1 MTKTYIIK
9 AITPIICTA
18 RDSTQLLKDVDFK
31 DADFKGSSKITW
43 STDKR
48 KEHEIEKD
56 QIEKIR
62 IIYPAYFNGTDY
74 YIPGSTVKGN
84 LLKIYKRILKEENKP
99 DADIEGMVREFSN
112 NVFVSDFILEKE
124 NLKHVK
130 LAQLS
135 KVQGLEKYLAHGDG
149 EHPEL
154 KNDAHRDGERPK
166 LKNDVFFNSIYFEI
180 YDKDSKF
187 KGKIRGYEKYKVKI
201 EGKAK
206 YSSNVKKI
214 FNETEKEIFGND
226 NNKVL
231 SENLKNLKKLEKE
244 ESKTMLLGGFR
255 GFFNAFET
263 KNKEKYAGKD
273 KDTEISKNGIYS
285 IFEKKD
291 QKNKYNI
298 GYVTIEEE

>member
-31 DADFKGSSKITW
+31 DADFKGNSKIAW

-84 LLKIYKRILKEENKP
+84 LLKIYKRILKEEKKYTTV
-99 DADIEGMVREFSN
+99 DIEGMVREFSN

-124 NLKHVK
+124 SLKHVK

-135 KVQGLEKYLAHGDG
+135 KVQGLEKYLAHEDG
-149 EHPEL
+149 IPPE
-154 KNDAHRDGERPK
+154 

-214 FNETEKEIFGND
+214 FNKTEKEIFD
-226 NNKVL
+226 NENNEVL
-231 SENLKNLKKLEKE
+231 SKNLKKLEKK
-244 ESKTMLLGGFR
+244 ESKMMLIGGFR

-263 KNKEKYAGKD
+263 KNKEKYTGKD
-273 KDTEISKNGIYS
+273 KDTDTEISKNGIYS

>member
-31 DADFKGSSKITW
+31 DADFKGNSKIAW

-62 IIYPAYFNGTDY
+62 IIYPAYFNGIDY

-84 LLKIYKRILKEENKP
+84 LLKIYKRILKEENKYTTV
-99 DADIEGMVREFSN
+99 DIEGMVREFSN

-124 NLKHVK
+124 SLKHVK

-135 KVQGLEKYLAHGDG
+135 KVQGLEKYLAHEDG
-149 EHPEL
+149 IPPE
-154 KNDAHRDGERPK
+154 

-214 FNETEKEIFGND
+214 FNKTEKEIFD
-226 NNKVL
+226 NENNEVL
-231 SENLKNLKKLEKE
+231 SKNLKKLEKK
-244 ESKTMLLGGFR
+244 ESKMMLIGGFR

-263 KNKEKYAGKD
+263 KNKEKYAVKD
-273 KDTEISKNGIYS
+273 ISKNGIYS

>member
-31 DADFKGSSKITW
+31 DADFKGSSKIAW

-62 IIYPAYFNGTDY
+62 IIYPAYFNGIDY

-84 LLKIYKRILKEENKP
+84 LLKVYKRILKEENKYTTV
-99 DADIEGMVREFSN
+99 DIEGMVREFSN

-124 NLKHVK
+124 SLKHVK

-135 KVQGLEKYLAHGDG
+135 KVQGLEKYLAHEDG
-149 EHPEL
+149 IPPE
-154 KNDAHRDGERPK
+154 

-214 FNETEKEIFGND
+214 FNKTEKEIFD
-226 NNKVL
+226 NENNEVL
-231 SENLKNLKKLEKE
+231 SKNLKKLEKK
-244 ESKTMLLGGFR
+244 ESKMMLIGGFR

-263 KNKEKYAGKD
+263 KNKEKYTGKD
-273 KDTEISKNGIYS
+273 KDTDTEISKNGIYS

>member
-62 IIYPAYFNGTDY
+62 IIYPAYFNGIDY

-84 LLKIYKRILKEENKP
+84 LLKVYKRILKEENKYTNT
-99 DADIEGMVREFSN
+99 DIKGMVREFSN

-149 EHPEL
+149 IPPE
-154 KNDAHRDGERPK
+154 
-166 LKNDVFFNSIYFEI
+166 LKNDVFFNKIYFEI

-214 FNETEKEIFGND
+214 FNETEKEIFGNE

-231 SENLKNLKKLEKE
+231 SENLKKLEKE
-244 ESKTMLLGGFR
+244 ESKMMLLGGFR

-263 KNKEKYAGKD
+263 KNKEKYTGKD
-273 KDTEISKNGIYS
+273 KDTDTEISKNGIYS

>member
-62 IIYPAYFNGTDY
+62 IIYPAYFNGIDY

-84 LLKIYKRILKEENKP
+84 LLKVYKRILKEENKYTTV
-99 DADIEGMVREFSN
+99 DIEGMVREFSN

-149 EHPEL
+149 IPPE
-154 KNDAHRDGERPK
+154 
-166 LKNDVFFNSIYFEI
+166 LKNDVFFNKIYFEI

-214 FNETEKEIFGND
+214 FNKTEKEIFD
-226 NNKVL
+226 NENNEVL
-231 SENLKNLKKLEKE
+231 SKNLKKLEKK
-244 ESKTMLLGGFR
+244 ESKMMLLGGFR

-273 KDTEISKNGIYS
+273 KDISKNGIYS

>member
-62 IIYPAYFNGTDY
+62 IIYPAYFNGIDY

-84 LLKIYKRILKEENKP
+84 LLKVYKRILKEENKYTNT
-99 DADIEGMVREFSN
+99 DIKGMVREFSN

-135 KVQGLEKYLAHGDG
+135 KVQGLEKYLAHEDG
-149 EHPEL
+149 IP
-154 KNDAHRDGERPK
+154 PK

-214 FNETEKEIFGND
+214 FNKTEKEIFD
-226 NNKVL
+226 NENNEVL
-231 SENLKNLKKLEKE
+231 SKNLKKLEKK
-244 ESKTMLLGGFR
+244 ESKMMLIGGFR

-273 KDTEISKNGIYS
+273 ISKNGIYS

>member
-31 DADFKGSSKITW
+31 DADFKGNSKIAW

-84 LLKIYKRILKEENKP
+84 LLKVYKRILKEENKYTNT
-99 DADIEGMVREFSN
+99 DIKGMVREFSN

-135 KVQGLEKYLAHGDG
+135 KVQGLEKYLAHEDG
-149 EHPEL
+149 IPPE
-154 KNDAHRDGERPK
+154 

-214 FNETEKEIFGND
+214 FNETEKEIFGNE

-231 SENLKNLKKLEKE
+231 SENLKKLEKE
-244 ESKTMLLGGFR
+244 ESKMMLLGGFR

-263 KNKEKYAGKD
+263 KNKEKYTGKD
-273 KDTEISKNGIYS
+273 KDTDTEISKNGIYS

>member
-31 DADFKGSSKITW
+31 DADFKGNSKIAW

-62 IIYPAYFNGTDY
+62 IIYPAYFNGIDY

-84 LLKIYKRILKEENKP
+84 LLKVYKRILKEENKYTTV
-99 DADIEGMVREFSN
+99 DIEGMVREFSN

-149 EHPEL
+149 IPPE
-154 KNDAHRDGERPK
+154 
-166 LKNDVFFNSIYFEI
+166 LKNDVFFNKIYFEI

-214 FNETEKEIFGND
+214 FNETEKEIFGNE

-231 SENLKNLKKLEKE
+231 SENLKKLEKE
-244 ESKTMLLGGFR
+244 ESKMMLLGGFR

-273 KDTEISKNGIYS
+273 KDISKNGIYS

>member
-84 LLKIYKRILKEENKP
+84 LLKIYKRILKEENKYTNT
-99 DADIEGMVREFSN
+99 DIKGMVREFSN

-149 EHPEL
+149 IPPE
-154 KNDAHRDGERPK
+154 
-166 LKNDVFFNSIYFEI
+166 LKNDVFFNKIYFEI

-214 FNETEKEIFGND
+214 FNETETENFGNE

-231 SENLKNLKKLEKE
+231 SENLKKLEKE
-244 ESKTMLLGGFR
+244 ESKMMLLGGFR

-273 KDTEISKNGIYS
+273 KDISKNGIYS

>member
-62 IIYPAYFNGTDY
+62 IIYPAYFNGIDY

-84 LLKIYKRILKEENKP
+84 LLKVYKRILKEENKYTTV
-99 DADIEGMVREFSN
+99 DIEGMVREFSN

-149 EHPEL
+149 IPPE
-154 KNDAHRDGERPK
+154 
-166 LKNDVFFNSIYFEI
+166 LKNDVFFN
-180 YDKDSKF
+180 
-187 KGKIRGYEKYKVKI
+187 
-201 EGKAK
+201 KAK

-214 FNETEKEIFGND
+214 FNKTEKEIFD
-226 NNKVL
+226 NENNEVL
-231 SENLKNLKKLEKE
+231 SKNLKKLEKE
-244 ESKTMLLGGFR
+244 ESKMMLLGGFR

-273 KDTEISKNGIYS
+273 KDISKNGIYS

>member
-31 DADFKGSSKITW
+31 DADFKGNSKIAW

-62 IIYPAYFNGTDY
+62 IIYPAYFNGIDY

-84 LLKIYKRILKEENKP
+84 LLKVYKRILKEENKYTNT
-99 DADIEGMVREFSN
+99 DIKGMVREFSN

-149 EHPEL
+149 IPPE
-154 KNDAHRDGERPK
+154 
-166 LKNDVFFNSIYFEI
+166 LKNDVFFNKIYFEI

-214 FNETEKEIFGND
+214 FNKTEKKDFGND
-226 NNKVL
+226 NNRVL
-231 SENLKNLKKLEKE
+231 FENLKKLEKE
-244 ESKTMLLGGFR
+244 ESKMMLLGGFR

-273 KDTEISKNGIYS
+273 KDISKNGIYS

>member
-62 IIYPAYFNGTDY
+62 IIYPAYFNGIDY

-84 LLKIYKRILKEENKP
+84 LLKVYKRILKEENKYTTV
-99 DADIEGMVREFSN
+99 DIEGMVREFSN

-124 NLKHVK
+124 SLKHVK

-135 KVQGLEKYLAHGDG
+135 KVQGLEKYLAHEDG
-149 EHPEL
+149 IP
-154 KNDAHRDGERPK
+154 PK

-214 FNETEKEIFGND
+214 FNETEKEIFGNE

-231 SENLKNLKKLEKE
+231 SENLKKLEKE
-244 ESKTMLLGGFR
+244 ESKMMLLGGFR

-273 KDTEISKNGIYS
+273 KDISKNGIYS

>member
-62 IIYPAYFNGTDY
+62 IIYPAYFNGADY

-135 KVQGLEKYLAHGDG
+135 KVQGLEKYLAHEDG
-149 EHPEL
+149 IPPE
-154 KNDAHRDGERPK
+154 

-206 YSSNVKKI
+206 YSSDVEEI
-214 FNETEKEIFGND
+214 FNKTEKKDFGND
-226 NNKVL
+226 NNRVL
-231 SENLKNLKKLEKE
+231 FENLKKLEKE
-244 ESKTMLLGGFR
+244 ESKMMLLGGFR

-263 KNKEKYAGKD
+263 KNKEKYTGKD
-273 KDTEISKNGIYS
+273 KDTDTEISKNGIYS

>member
-31 DADFKGSSKITW
+31 DADFKGNSKIAW

-62 IIYPAYFNGTDY
+62 IIYPAYFNGIDY

-84 LLKIYKRILKEENKP
+84 LLKVYKRILKEENKYTTV
-99 DADIEGMVREFSN
+99 DIEGMVREFSN

-124 NLKHVK
+124 SLKHVK

-135 KVQGLEKYLAHGDG
+135 KVQGLEKYLAHEDG
-149 EHPEL
+149 IPPE
-154 KNDAHRDGERPK
+154 

-214 FNETEKEIFGND
+214 FNKTEKEIFD
-226 NNKVL
+226 NENNEVL
-231 SENLKNLKKLEKE
+231 SKNLKKLEKK
-244 ESKTMLLGGFR
+244 ESKMMLIGGFR

-273 KDTEISKNGIYS
+273 KDTDTEISKNGIYS

>member
-84 LLKIYKRILKEENKP
+84 LLKVYKRILKEENKYTNT
-99 DADIEGMVREFSN
+99 DIKGMVREFSN

-149 EHPEL
+149 IPPE
-154 KNDAHRDGERPK
+154 
-166 LKNDVFFNSIYFEI
+166 LKNDVFFNKIYFEI

-214 FNETEKEIFGND
+214 FNETEKEIFGNE

-231 SENLKNLKKLEKE
+231 SENLKKLEKE
-244 ESKTMLLGGFR
+244 ESKMMLLGGFR

-273 KDTEISKNGIYS
+273 ISKNGIYS

>member
-99 DADIEGMVREFSN
+99 DADIKGMVREFSN

-149 EHPEL
+149 IPPE
-154 KNDAHRDGERPK
+154 
-166 LKNDVFFNSIYFEI
+166 LKNDVFFNKIYFEI

-214 FNETEKEIFGND
+214 FNETEKEIFGNE

-231 SENLKNLKKLEKE
+231 SENLKKLEKE
-244 ESKTMLLGGFR
+244 ESKMMLLGGFR

-273 KDTEISKNGIYS
+273 KDISKNGIYS

>member
-31 DADFKGSSKITW
+31 DADFKGNSKIAW

-135 KVQGLEKYLAHGDG
+135 KVQGLEKYLAHEDG
-149 EHPEL
+149 IPPE
-154 KNDAHRDGERPK
+154 

-214 FNETEKEIFGND
+214 FNKTEKEIFD
-226 NNKVL
+226 NENNEVL
-231 SENLKNLKKLEKE
+231 SKNLKKLEKK
-244 ESKTMLLGGFR
+244 ESKMMLIGGFR

-273 KDTEISKNGIYS
+273 KDISKNGIYS

>member
-31 DADFKGSSKITW
+31 DVDFKGNSKIAW

-62 IIYPAYFNGTDY
+62 IIYPAYFNGIDY

-84 LLKIYKRILKEENKP
+84 LLKVYKRILKEENKYTTV
-99 DADIEGMVREFSN
+99 DIEGMVREFSN

-124 NLKHVK
+124 SLKHVK

-135 KVQGLEKYLAHGDG
+135 KVQGLEKYLAHEDG
-149 EHPEL
+149 IPPE
-154 KNDAHRDGERPK
+154 

-214 FNETEKEIFGND
+214 FNKTEKEIFD
-226 NNKVL
+226 NENNEVL
-231 SENLKNLKKLEKE
+231 SKNLKKLEKK
-244 ESKTMLLGGFR
+244 ESKMMLIGGFR

-263 KNKEKYAGKD
+263 KNKEKYTGKD
-273 KDTEISKNGIYS
+273 KDTDTEISKNGIYS

>member
-84 LLKIYKRILKEENKP
+84 LLKIYKRILKEENKYTNT
-99 DADIEGMVREFSN
+99 DIKGMVREFSN

-124 NLKHVK
+124 SLKHVK

-149 EHPEL
+149 IPPE
-154 KNDAHRDGERPK
+154 
-166 LKNDVFFNSIYFEI
+166 LKNDVFFNKIYFEI

-214 FNETEKEIFGND
+214 FNKTEKEIFD
-226 NNKVL
+226 NENNEVL
-231 SENLKNLKKLEKE
+231 SKNLKKLEKK
-244 ESKTMLLGGFR
+244 ESKMMLIGGFR

-273 KDTEISKNGIYS
+273 KDISKNGIYS

>member
-84 LLKIYKRILKEENKP
+84 LLKIYKRILKEENKYTNT
-99 DADIEGMVREFSN
+99 DIKGMVREFSN

-124 NLKHVK
+124 SLKHVK

-149 EHPEL
+149 IPPE
-154 KNDAHRDGERPK
+154 
-166 LKNDVFFNSIYFEI
+166 LKNDVFFNKIYFEI

-214 FNETEKEIFGND
+214 FNETEKEIFGNE

-231 SENLKNLKKLEKE
+231 SENLKKLEKE
-244 ESKTMLLGGFR
+244 ESKMMLLGGFR

-273 KDTEISKNGIYS
+273 KDISKNGIYS

>member
-84 LLKIYKRILKEENKP
+84 LLKVYKRILKEENKYTTV
-99 DADIEGMVREFSN
+99 DIEGMVREFSN

-149 EHPEL
+149 IPPE
-154 KNDAHRDGERPK
+154 
-166 LKNDVFFNSIYFEI
+166 LKNDVFFNKIYFEI

-214 FNETEKEIFGND
+214 FNKTEKEIFD
-226 NNKVL
+226 NENNEVL
-231 SENLKNLKKLEKE
+231 SKNLKKLEKK
-244 ESKTMLLGGFR
+244 ESKMMLIGGFR

-273 KDTEISKNGIYS
+273 KDISKNGIYS

>member
-31 DADFKGSSKITW
+31 DADFKGNSKIAW

-62 IIYPAYFNGTDY
+62 IIYPAYFNGIDY

-84 LLKIYKRILKEENKP
+84 LLKIYKRILKEEDKYTNT
-99 DADIEGMVREFSN
+99 DIKGMVREFSN

-149 EHPEL
+149 IPPE
-154 KNDAHRDGERPK
+154 
-166 LKNDVFFNSIYFEI
+166 LKNDVFFNKIYFEI

-214 FNETEKEIFGND
+214 FNETEKEIFGNE
-226 NNKVL
+226 NNEVL
-231 SENLKNLKKLEKE
+231 SKNLKKLEKK
-244 ESKTMLLGGFR
+244 ESKMMLIGGFR

-263 KNKEKYAGKD
+263 KNKEKYTGKD
-273 KDTEISKNGIYS
+273 KDTDTEISKNGIYS

>member
-31 DADFKGSSKITW
+31 DADFKGNSKIAW

-84 LLKIYKRILKEENKP
+84 LLKIYKRILKEENKYTNT
-99 DADIEGMVREFSN
+99 DIKGMVREFSN

-135 KVQGLEKYLAHGDG
+135 KVQGLEKYLAHEDG
-149 EHPEL
+149 IPPE
-154 KNDAHRDGERPK
+154 

-214 FNETEKEIFGND
+214 FNETEKEIFGNE

-231 SENLKNLKKLEKE
+231 SENLKKLEKE
-244 ESKTMLLGGFR
+244 ESKMMLLGGFR

-273 KDTEISKNGIYS
+273 KDISKNGIYS

>member
-31 DADFKGSSKITW
+31 DADFKGNSKIAW

-62 IIYPAYFNGTDY
+62 IIYPAYFNGIDY

-84 LLKIYKRILKEENKP
+84 LLKIYKRILKEENKYTNT
-99 DADIEGMVREFSN
+99 DIKGMVREFSN

-149 EHPEL
+149 IPPE
-154 KNDAHRDGERPK
+154 

-214 FNETEKEIFGND
+214 FNKTEKEIFD
-226 NNKVL
+226 NENNEVL
-231 SENLKNLKKLEKE
+231 SKNLKKLEKK
-244 ESKTMLLGGFR
+244 ESKMMLIGGFR

-263 KNKEKYAGKD
+263 KNKEKYTGKD
-273 KDTEISKNGIYS
+273 KDTDTEISKNGIYS

>member
-84 LLKIYKRILKEENKP
+84 LLKIYKRILKEENKYTNT
-99 DADIEGMVREFSN
+99 DIKGMVREFSN

-149 EHPEL
+149 IPPE
-154 KNDAHRDGERPK
+154 
-166 LKNDVFFNSIYFEI
+166 LKNDVFFNKIYFEI

-214 FNETEKEIFGND
+214 FNETEKEIFGNE

-231 SENLKNLKKLEKE
+231 SENLKKLEKE
-244 ESKTMLLGGFR
+244 ESKMMLLGGFR

-263 KNKEKYAGKD
+263 KNKEKYTGKD
-273 KDTEISKNGIYS
+273 KDTDTEISKNGIYS

>member
-62 IIYPAYFNGTDY
+62 IIYPAYFNGADY

-84 LLKIYKRILKEENKP
+84 LLKIYKRILKEENKYTNT
-99 DADIEGMVREFSN
+99 DIKGMVREFSN

-124 NLKHVK
+124 SLKHVK

-135 KVQGLEKYLAHGDG
+135 KVQGLEKYLAHEDG
-149 EHPEL
+149 IPPE
-154 KNDAHRDGERPK
+154 

-214 FNETEKEIFGND
+214 FNETEKEIFGNE

-231 SENLKNLKKLEKE
+231 SENLKKLEKE
-244 ESKTMLLGGFR
+244 ESKMMLLGGFR

-263 KNKEKYAGKD
+263 KNKEKYAVKD
-273 KDTEISKNGIYS
+273 ISKNGIYS

>member
-31 DADFKGSSKITW
+31 DADFKGNSKIAW

-62 IIYPAYFNGTDY
+62 IIYPAYFNGIDY

-84 LLKIYKRILKEENKP
+84 LLKIYKRILKEENKYTNT
-99 DADIEGMVREFSN
+99 DIKGMVREFSN

-149 EHPEL
+149 IPPE
-154 KNDAHRDGERPK
+154 
-166 LKNDVFFNSIYFEI
+166 LKNDVFFNKIYFEI

-206 YSSNVKKI
+206 YSSDVEEI
-214 FNETEKEIFGND
+214 FNKTEKKDFGND
-226 NNKVL
+226 NNRVL
-231 SENLKNLKKLEKE
+231 FENLKKLEKE
-244 ESKTMLLGGFR
+244 ESKMMLLGGFR

-273 KDTEISKNGIYS
+273 KDISKNGIYS

>member
-62 IIYPAYFNGTDY
+62 IIYPAYFNGADY

-124 NLKHVK
+124 SLKHVK

-135 KVQGLEKYLAHGDG
+135 KVQGLEKYLAHEDG
-149 EHPEL
+149 IPPE
-154 KNDAHRDGERPK
+154 

-214 FNETEKEIFGND
+214 FNETEKEIFGNE

-231 SENLKNLKKLEKE
+231 SENLKKLEKE
-244 ESKTMLLGGFR
+244 ESKMMLLGGFR

-273 KDTEISKNGIYS
+273 KDISKNGIYS

>member
-62 IIYPAYFNGTDY
+62 IIYPAYFNGIDY

-84 LLKIYKRILKEENKP
+84 LLKIYKRILKEENKYTNT
-99 DADIEGMVREFSN
+99 DIKGMVREFSN

-124 NLKHVK
+124 SLKHVK

-135 KVQGLEKYLAHGDG
+135 KVQGLEKYLAHEDG
-149 EHPEL
+149 IPPE
-154 KNDAHRDGERPK
+154 
-166 LKNDVFFNSIYFEI
+166 LKNDVFFNKIYFEI

-214 FNETEKEIFGND
+214 FNETEKEIFGNE

-231 SENLKNLKKLEKE
+231 SENLKKLEKE
-244 ESKTMLLGGFR
+244 ESKMMLLGGFR

-273 KDTEISKNGIYS
+273 KDISKNGIYS

>member
-18 RDSTQLLKDVDFK
+18 RDSTQLLKEVDFK

-62 IIYPAYFNGTDY
+62 IIYPAYFNGIDY

-84 LLKIYKRILKEENKP
+84 LLKVYKRILKEENKYTTV
-99 DADIEGMVREFSN
+99 DIEGMVREFSN

-135 KVQGLEKYLAHGDG
+135 KVQGLEKYLAHEDG
-149 EHPEL
+149 IPPE
-154 KNDAHRDGERPK
+154 
-166 LKNDVFFNSIYFEI
+166 LKNDVFFNKIYFEI

-214 FNETEKEIFGND
+214 FNETEKEIFGNE

-231 SENLKNLKKLEKE
+231 SENLKKLEKK
-244 ESKTMLLGGFR
+244 ESKMMLIGGFR

-263 KNKEKYAGKD
+263 KNKEKYTGKD
-273 KDTEISKNGIYS
+273 KDTDTEISKNGIYS

>member
-31 DADFKGSSKITW
+31 DADFKGNSKIAW

-84 LLKIYKRILKEENKP
+84 LLKVYKRILKEENKYTTV
-99 DADIEGMVREFSN
+99 DIEGMVREFSN

-124 NLKHVK
+124 SLKHVK

-135 KVQGLEKYLAHGDG
+135 KVQGLEKYLAHEDG
-149 EHPEL
+149 IPPE
-154 KNDAHRDGERPK
+154 

-214 FNETEKEIFGND
+214 FNKTEKEIFD
-226 NNKVL
+226 NENNEVL
-231 SENLKNLKKLEKE
+231 SKNLKKLEKK
-244 ESKTMLLGGFR
+244 ESKMMLIGGFR

-273 KDTEISKNGIYS
+273 KDISKNGIYS

>member
-99 DADIEGMVREFSN
+99 DADIKGMVREFSN

-149 EHPEL
+149 IPPE
-154 KNDAHRDGERPK
+154 
-166 LKNDVFFNSIYFEI
+166 LKNDVFFNKIYFEI

-214 FNETEKEIFGND
+214 FNKTEKEIFD
-226 NNKVL
+226 NENNEVL
-231 SENLKNLKKLEKE
+231 SKNLKKLEKK
-244 ESKTMLLGGFR
+244 ESKMMLIGGFR

-263 KNKEKYAGKD
+263 KNKEKYTGKD
-273 KDTEISKNGIYS
+273 KDTDTEISKNGIYS

>member
-62 IIYPAYFNGTDY
+62 IIYPAYFNGIDY

-84 LLKIYKRILKEENKP
+84 LLEVYKRILKEENKYTTV
-99 DADIEGMVREFSN
+99 DIEGMVREFSN

-124 NLKHVK
+124 SLKHVK
-130 LAQLS
+130 LEQLS
-135 KVQGLEKYLAHGDG
+135 KVQGLEKYLAHEDG
-149 EHPEL
+149 IPPE
-154 KNDAHRDGERPK
+154 

-214 FNETEKEIFGND
+214 FNKTEKEIFD
-226 NNKVL
+226 NENNEVL
-231 SENLKNLKKLEKE
+231 SKNLKKLEKK
-244 ESKTMLLGGFR
+244 ESKMMLIGGFR

-263 KNKEKYAGKD
+263 KNKEKYTGKD
-273 KDTEISKNGIYS
+273 KDTDTEISKNGIYS

>member
-31 DADFKGSSKITW
+31 DADFKGNSKIAW

-62 IIYPAYFNGTDY
+62 IIYPAYFNGIDY

-84 LLKIYKRILKEENKP
+84 LLKIYKRILKEENKYTNT
-99 DADIEGMVREFSN
+99 DIKGMVREFSN

-149 EHPEL
+149 IPPE
-154 KNDAHRDGERPK
+154 
-166 LKNDVFFNSIYFEI
+166 LKNDVFFNKIYFEI

-214 FNETEKEIFGND
+214 FNETEKEIFGNE

-231 SENLKNLKKLEKE
+231 SENLKKLEKE
-244 ESKTMLLGGFR
+244 ESKMMLLGGFR

-273 KDTEISKNGIYS
+273 KDISKNGIYS

>member
-62 IIYPAYFNGTDY
+62 IIYPAYFNGADY

-84 LLKIYKRILKEENKP
+84 LLKIYKRILKEENKYTNT
-99 DADIEGMVREFSN
+99 DIKGMVREFSN

-149 EHPEL
+149 IPPE
-154 KNDAHRDGERPK
+154 
-166 LKNDVFFNSIYFEI
+166 LKNDVFFNKIYFEI

-214 FNETEKEIFGND
+214 FNETEKEIFGNE

-231 SENLKNLKKLEKE
+231 SENLKKLEKE
-244 ESKTMLLGGFR
+244 ESKMMLLGGFR

-263 KNKEKYAGKD
+263 KNKEKYTGKD
-273 KDTEISKNGIYS
+273 KDTDTEISKNGIYS

>member
-31 DADFKGSSKITW
+31 DADFKGNSKIAW

-84 LLKIYKRILKEENKP
+84 LLKIYKRILKEENKYTNT
-99 DADIEGMVREFSN
+99 DIKGMVREFSN

-124 NLKHVK
+124 SLKHVK

-135 KVQGLEKYLAHGDG
+135 KVQGLEKYLAHEDG
-149 EHPEL
+149 IPPE
-154 KNDAHRDGERPK
+154 

-214 FNETEKEIFGND
+214 FNETEKEIFGNE

-231 SENLKNLKKLEKE
+231 SENLKKLEKE
-244 ESKTMLLGGFR
+244 ESKMMLLGGFR

-263 KNKEKYAGKD
+263 KNKEKYTGKD
-273 KDTEISKNGIYS
+273 KDTDTEISKNGIYS

>member
-62 IIYPAYFNGTDY
+62 IIYPAYFNGIDY

-84 LLKIYKRILKEENKP
+84 LLKVYKRILKEENKP

-135 KVQGLEKYLAHGDG
+135 KVQGLEKYLAHEDG
-149 EHPEL
+149 IP
-154 KNDAHRDGERPK
+154 PK

-214 FNETEKEIFGND
+214 FNETEKEIFGNE

-231 SENLKNLKKLEKE
+231 SENLKKLEKE
-244 ESKTMLLGGFR
+244 ESKMMLIGGFR

-263 KNKEKYAGKD
+263 KNKEKYTGKD
-273 KDTEISKNGIYS
+273 KDTDTEISKNGIYS

>member
-31 DADFKGSSKITW
+31 DADFKGNSKIAW

-62 IIYPAYFNGTDY
+62 IIYPAYFNGIDY

-84 LLKIYKRILKEENKP
+84 LLKVYKRILKEENKYTTV
-99 DADIEGMVREFSN
+99 DIEGMVREFSN

-149 EHPEL
+149 IPPE
-154 KNDAHRDGERPK
+154 
-166 LKNDVFFNSIYFEI
+166 LKNDVFFNKIYFEI

-206 YSSNVKKI
+206 YSSDVEEI
-214 FNETEKEIFGND
+214 FNKTEKKDFGND
-226 NNKVL
+226 NNRVL
-231 SENLKNLKKLEKE
+231 FENLKKLEKE
-244 ESKTMLLGGFR
+244 ESKMMLLGGFR

-273 KDTEISKNGIYS
+273 ISKNGIYS